1 MQIHHL
7 MSLAVDNSAGPGPVM
22 RIVLVGS
29 VVGVVLLAWFVL
41 CGYGKN
47 DGSCPP
53 PHTVGAA
60 PRRRPR
66 SRSARVSG
74 SVARTGCGR

>member
-7 MSLAVDNSAGPGPVM
+7 MNLAVDNSAGPGPVM

-41 CGYGKN
+41 RGYGKN
-47 DGSCPP
+47 D
-53 PHTVGAA
+53 
-60 PRRRPR
+60 
-66 SRSARVSG
+66 
-74 SVARTGCGR
+74 